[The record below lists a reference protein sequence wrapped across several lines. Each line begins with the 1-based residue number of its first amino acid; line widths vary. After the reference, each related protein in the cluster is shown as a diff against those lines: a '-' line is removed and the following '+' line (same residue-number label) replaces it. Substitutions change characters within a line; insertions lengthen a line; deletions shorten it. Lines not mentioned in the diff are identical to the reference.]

1 LSSSDKKAAASAAKI
16 AYETIDEKLGADIT
30 ILDISDVSI
39 MADYFI
45 IASANNLNHL
55 KALADETERKLFEA
69 GFKMRHSEGYN
80 TSKWILLDYSS
91 IIVHLFTKE
100 EREFYNIERVW
111 GDSQTVDPVTL

>member
-1 LSSSDKKAAASAAKI
+1 LSVPEAKSAAKT
-16 AYETIDEKLGADIT
+16 AYEAIDSKLGADII
-30 ILDISDVSI
+30 ILDISNVSI

-45 IASANNLNHL
+45 IASANNMNHL
-55 KALADETERKLFEA
+55 KALADETERKLHEA

-80 TSKWILLDYSS
+80 TSKWILLDYGI

-111 GDSQTVDPVTL
+111 RDSDTVDPGLL